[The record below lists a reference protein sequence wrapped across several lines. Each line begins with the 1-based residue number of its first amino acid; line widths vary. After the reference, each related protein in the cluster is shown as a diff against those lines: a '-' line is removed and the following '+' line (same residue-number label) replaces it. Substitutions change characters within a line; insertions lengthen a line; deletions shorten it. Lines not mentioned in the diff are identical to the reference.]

1 MANDEID
8 NEIFVTI
15 LHVRKNSNRAD
26 LDSIYQEI
34 KQSIDFED
42 VTKEFFEDRVHTL
55 INDGKII
62 NKLNRIVDS
71 YYVNSNLVDF
81 ETPNLLKSSQSV
93 QRILLIPTDSLLNSN
108 DTAALGA
115 NKTPQLQGVTLNP
128 TIYIPNSSEDTTALN
143 VSETPIISKSTNLSC
158 IPNSTKLQNL
168 NKH

>member
-15 LHVRKNSNRAD
+15 LHIRKNNNPAD
-26 LDSIYQEI
+26 LDSIYKEI
-34 KQSIDFED
+34 KQSVEFED
-42 VTKEFFEDRVHTL
+42 VTKESFDYRIHILT
-55 INDGKII
+55 NDGKMI
-62 NKLNRIVDS
+62 NKLNRNADS

-115 NKTPQLQGVTLNP
+115 NKIPRLQGVTLKP

-143 VSETPIISKSTNLSC
+143 VSETPIISNSTNLSC
-158 IPNSTKLQNL
+158 IRNSTK
-168 NKH
+168 

>member
-62 NKLNRIVDS
+62 NKLNCIVDS

-93 QRILLIPTDSLLNSN
+93 QRIALVPTDSLLNSN
-108 DTAALGA
+108 NTPALGA
-115 NKTPQLQGVTLNP
+115 NKTPQLQRLTLNP
-128 TIYIPNSSEDTTALN
+128 TIYIPNSSEDTAVLN
-143 VSETPIISKSTNLSC
+143 VSETPII
-158 IPNSTKLQNL
+158 
-168 NKH
+168 

>member
-15 LHVRKNSNRAD
+15 LHIRKNNNPAD
-26 LDSIYQEI
+26 LDSIYKEI
-34 KQSIDFED
+34 KQSVEFED
-42 VTKEFFEDRVHTL
+42 VTKESLDYRIHILT
-55 INDGKII
+55 NDGKMI
-62 NKLNRIVDS
+62 NKLNRNADS

-93 QRILLIPTDSLLNSN
+93 QRIALVPKDSLLNSN
-108 DTAALGA
+108 DAAALGA
-115 NKTPQLQGVTLNP
+115 NITPQLQGVTLNP

-158 IPNSTKLQNL
+158 IPNSTKSQNL